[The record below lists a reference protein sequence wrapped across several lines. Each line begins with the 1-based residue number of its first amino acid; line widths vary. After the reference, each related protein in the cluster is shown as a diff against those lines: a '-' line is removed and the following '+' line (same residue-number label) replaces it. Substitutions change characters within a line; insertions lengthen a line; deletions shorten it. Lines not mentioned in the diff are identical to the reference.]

1 MLNLLRSRVWNLKIA
16 LLWAIILCVFAAP
29 FASWVVAQTGPLRPP
44 TGLVAA
50 PGNGSATLSWRSGA
64 GAQMY
69 GVFQSLSPSPSSFTG
84 KAVLVTQRTSVTV
97 SKLWNGRRIY
107 FAVRSIRGKDL
118 SAMSGIISVLPQPP
132 PPPVR
137 VFGAVSRV
145 GSIVLTWTRV
155 AGARGYVL
163 FRSEKIHTFNFA
175 KPFVSLGST
184 ASSYTDRAVR
194 AGGRYYYIVRAVGL
208 TGQSTNSPEISA
220 AQPAVPTPTA
230 TPRPTAKPTPI
241 PTAIPTPTS
250 EPEPTIAPEPTAT
263 PVVFLPT
270 STPEPE
276 PTATATPGPTSE
288 PEPTATAVPDPTNT
302 SVPEPTATSEPE
314 PAATAVPEPT
324 ETALPAPTATAVP
337 DPTATTVPTNTPIPT
352 ATPIPMPA
360 TGVYRITTRGQSAMA
375 LDVSG
380 FSTSN
385 GAKVQLWDAG
395 ATCNQQWLVEK
406 TTDGS
411 YALHA
416 YSGSFCN
423 QMLDLT
429 GGSTTTSTS
438 VKLYQDNGNS
448 AQRWIFKPVGNGF
461 YRIIPQNAGA
471 SSAQTLDLSGG
482 DGATRGSVTA
492 IYPYYG
498 GANQEFRFDNP
509 GFLQP
514 TPGVYG
520 ISPKIHPELAF
531 DIEGFGNGNGS
542 FVSLF
547 TNNHTSNQQWMLET
561 TGANVYKVS
570 AYSGRN
576 SLQVLDLANGK
587 TADGNP
593 VTTYEDNGNTAQKW
607 FFKQTDGF
615 YRIIPQNAGW
625 DSLRTLDVMGG
636 TNAKLGSRLNIF
648 GYLGT
653 SNQLFILQAPGAA
666 QTLPSPK
673 KGLGGRP
680 ELAGALGLS
689 WQYNWGG
696 AREAALPASVEFV
709 PMVWGYYGGDATG
722 YANDLKNIPGT
733 KSILAFNEPD
743 QKGQADISVDRAL
756 EGYQYLAKAGIP
768 IGSPACANPMSQWMQ
783 DFMNGAKARNY
794 RVDYV
799 AVHCYIRDPYG
810 FLNQIEQI
818 HNRYWDKQIWITEFG
833 PTSWTDP
840 DQVTDAEAA
849 NFMKIVLP
857 ELNKRWYVDR
867 YAWYAG
873 ADHGPW
879 TLGPAALRESDGSLT
894 ALGKLYARY

>member
-1 MLNLLRSRVWNLKIA
+1 M
-16 LLWAIILCVFAAP
+16 
-29 FASWVVAQTGPLRPP
+29 T
-44 TGLVAA
+44 
-50 PGNGSATLSWRSGA
+50 
-64 GAQMY
+64 
-69 GVFQSLSPSPSSFTG
+69 
-84 KAVLVTQRTSVTV
+84 
-97 SKLWNGRRIY
+97 Y
-107 FAVRSIRGKDL
+107 FVVRSMRGNEI
-118 SAMSGIISVLPQPP
+118 SAMSGVVGVLPQPP
-132 PPPVR
+132 PPSPR
-137 VFGAVSRV
+137 TFSAKGGIGSILLTWKAVS
-145 GSIVLTWTRV
+145 
-155 AGARGYVL
+155 GARGYVL
-163 FRSEKIHTFNFA
+163 FRSETIHRFNFA
-175 KPFVSLGST
+175 SPLVSVG
-184 ASSYTDRAVR
+184 ANVSSYTDRKLR
-194 AGGRYYYIVRAVGL
+194 AGVRYYYILRAVGVG
-208 TGQSTNSPEISA
+208 GQSTNSPEVSA
-220 AQPAVPTPTA
+220 VATAAPTPTPRPNPTA
-230 TPRPTAKPTPI
+230 TPRPAATVTPQPA
-241 PTAIPTPTS
+241 PTATPAPQATATPVAQPTT
-250 EPEPTIAPEPTAT
+250 APEPTAT
-263 PVVFLPT
+263 PVIFLPT
-270 STPEPE
+270 STPEPAPKATE
-276 PTATATPGPTSE
+276 LPGPTSGPAPTNTPQPVATATPE
-288 PEPTATAVPDPTNT
+288 PVATNTPQPVATATPQPVATNT
-302 SVPEPTATSEPE
+302 PG
-314 PAATAVPEPT
+314 PAATATPE
-324 ETALPAPTATAVP
+324 
-337 DPTATTVPTNTPIPT
+337 PTATTVPAATATPEPVATTVPAPT
-352 ATPIPMPA
+352 ATPLPVATAIPTTAPVPTATPVPMPA

-380 FSTSN
+380 FSTTN
-385 GAKVQLWDAG
+385 GAKVELWDAG

-406 TTDGS
+406 TADGS
-411 YALHA
+411 YAIHA
-416 YSGSFCN
+416 YGGSFCN
-423 QMLDLT
+423 EMLDLT
-429 GGSTTTSTS
+429 NGMTTTGTP
-438 VKLYQDNGNS
+438 VELYQDNGNS

-498 GANQEFRFDNP
+498 GSNQEFRFDNP
-509 GFLQP
+509 GYLQP

-520 ISPKIHPELAF
+520 ISAKIHPELVF
-531 DIEGFGNGNGS
+531 DVEGFGNANSS

-547 TNNHTSNQQWMLET
+547 TNNHTSNQQWLLET
-561 TGANVYKVS
+561 TGSNLYKIS

-587 TADGNP
+587 TNDGNP
-593 VTTYEDNGNTAQKW
+593 VATFEDNGNSAQRW

-615 YRIIPQNAGW
+615 FRIIPQNAGW

-636 TNAKLGSRLNIF
+636 ADAKLGSRLDIF
-648 GYLGT
+648 TYGGGP
-653 SNQLFILQAPGAA
+653 NQLFSLQAPGAPA
-666 QTLPSPK
+666 TIASPK

-696 AREAALPASVEFV
+696 TREAALPSSVEFV
-709 PMVWGYYGGDATG
+709 PMMWGYYGGDATG

-733 KSILAFNEPD
+733 KSILSFNEPD

-799 AVHCYIRDPYG
+799 AVHCYIRDPYA

-818 HNRYWDKQIWITEFG
+818 HNRYWDKQIWITEFA
-833 PTSWTDP
+833 PTSWDGT

-894 ALGKLYARY
+894 PLGKLYARY